1 MQSMK
6 NIKIWIGLIYLIILS
21 FFLYFLFSK
30 FSIQEI
36 TSYNFIRT
44 NSEYLVNFRE
54 SNLALVSIIF
64 IVFGV
69 LWISVLLGF
78 GSPLVLASGFLFGV
92 YFGTIVAVITLSLGA
107 SLTYIIANYF
117 FKDLIKEKFSNKFKF
132 LEEKIKLNEFFIIF
146 LLRVIGGTP
155 LQIQNILPVFF
166 NVKLK
171 NYFFGSLTGF
181 LPQAFVFC
189 SLGAGLENQIKKNTK
204 PPSFFELITSF
215 EIYGPIMAFFLLL
228 ILAFIA
234 RKLFFKN

>member
-1 MQSMK
+1 MQRMK

-21 FFLYFLFSK
+21 VFLYFLFSK

-36 TSYNFIRT
+36 SSYNFIRT
-44 NSEYLVNFRE
+44 NSEYLVNLRE
-54 SNLALVSIIF
+54 SNLALVSIFF
-64 IVFGV
+64 IAIGV

-92 YFGTIVAVITLSLGA
+92 YFGTVIAVITLSLGA
-107 SLTYIIANYF
+107 GLTYIIANYF
-117 FKDLIKEKFSNKFKF
+117 FKDLIKEKFSNKLKF
-132 LEEKIKLNEFFIIF
+132 LEEKIKSNEFFAIF

-171 NYFFGSLTGF
+171 NYFFGSLLGF

-189 SLGAGLENQIKKNTK
+189 SLGAGLENQIKKNIK

-215 EIYGPIMAFFLLL
+215 EIYGPIIAFFLLL
-228 ILAFIA
+228 ILAFIV
-234 RKLFFKN
+234 RKLFFNN

>member
-1 MQSMK
+1 MQRMK

-21 FFLYFLFSK
+21 VFLYFLFSK

-64 IVFGV
+64 IVIGV

-92 YFGTIVAVITLSLGA
+92 YFGTILVVITLSLGA

-132 LEEKIKLNEFFIIF
+132 LEEKIKSNEFFVIF

-189 SLGAGLENQIKKNTK
+189 SLGAGLENQIKKNIK

-228 ILAFIA
+228 ILAFITK
-234 RKLFFKN
+234 KLFFKN

>member
-1 MQSMK
+1 MK
-6 NIKIWIGLIYLIILS
+6 NIKIWIGSIYLIILS
-21 FFLYFLFSK
+21 VFLYFLFSK

-64 IVFGV
+64 IVIGV

-92 YFGTIVAVITLSLGA
+92 YFGTILVVITLSLGA

-132 LEEKIKLNEFFIIF
+132 LEEKIKSNEFFVIF

>member
-1 MQSMK
+1 MK

-21 FFLYFLFSK
+21 VFLYFLFSK

-36 TSYNFIRT
+36 TSYNFIKT

-64 IVFGV
+64 ILIGV

-78 GSPLVLASGFLFGV
+78 GSPLVLVSGFLFGA
-92 YFGTIVAVITLSLGA
+92 YFGTMIVVMTLSFGA
-107 SLTYIIANYF
+107 CLTYIIANYF

-132 LEEKIKLNEFFIIF
+132 LKEKIKSNEFFVIF

-155 LQIQNILPVFF
+155 LQIQNILPIFF

-171 NYFFGSLTGF
+171 NYFFGSL
-181 LPQAFVFC
+181 A
-189 SLGAGLENQIKKNTK
+189 
-204 PPSFFELITSF
+204 
-215 EIYGPIMAFFLLL
+215 
-228 ILAFIA
+228 
-234 RKLFFKN
+234 

>member
-1 MQSMK
+1 MQRMK

-21 FFLYFLFSK
+21 VFLYFLFSK

-64 IVFGV
+64 IVIGV

-92 YFGTIVAVITLSLGA
+92 YFGTILVVITLSLGA

-132 LEEKIKLNEFFIIF
+132 LEEKIKSNEFFVIF

-215 EIYGPIMAFFLLL
+215 EIYGPIMAFFILL

>member
-1 MQSMK
+1 MK
-6 NIKIWIGLIYLIILS
+6 NIKIWIGSIYLIILS
-21 FFLYFLFSK
+21 VFLYFLFSK

-64 IVFGV
+64 IVIGV

-92 YFGTIVAVITLSLGA
+92 YFGTILVVITLSLGA

-132 LEEKIKLNEFFIIF
+132 LEEKIKSNEFFVIF

-215 EIYGPIMAFFLLL
+215 EIYGPIMAFFILL

>member
-1 MQSMK
+1 MQRMK
-6 NIKIWIGLIYLIILS
+6 NIKIWIGSIYLIILS
-21 FFLYFLFSK
+21 VFLYFLFSK

-64 IVFGV
+64 IVIGV

-92 YFGTIVAVITLSLGA
+92 YFGTILVVITLSLGA

-132 LEEKIKLNEFFIIF
+132 LEEKIKSNEFFVIF

-228 ILAFIA
+228 ILAFIT
-234 RKLFFKN
+234 RRLFFKN

>member
-1 MQSMK
+1 MQRMK

-21 FFLYFLFSK
+21 VFLYFLFSK

-64 IVFGV
+64 IVIGV

-92 YFGTIVAVITLSLGA
+92 YFGTILVVITLSLGA

-132 LEEKIKLNEFFIIF
+132 LEEKIKSNEFFVIF

-228 ILAFIA
+228 ILAFITK
-234 RKLFFKN
+234 KLFFKN

>member
-1 MQSMK
+1 MQRMK

-21 FFLYFLFSK
+21 VFLYFLFSK

-64 IVFGV
+64 IVIGV

-92 YFGTIVAVITLSLGA
+92 YFGTILVVITLSLGA

-132 LEEKIKLNEFFIIF
+132 LEEKIKSNEFFVIF

>member
-1 MQSMK
+1 MQRMK

-21 FFLYFLFSK
+21 VFLYFLFSK

-64 IVFGV
+64 IVIGV

-92 YFGTIVAVITLSLGA
+92 YFGTILVVIILSLGA

-132 LEEKIKLNEFFIIF
+132 LEEKIKSNEFFVIF

-215 EIYGPIMAFFLLL
+215 EIYGPIMAFFILL

>member
-1 MQSMK
+1 MQRMK

-21 FFLYFLFSK
+21 VFLYFLFSK

-64 IVFGV
+64 IVIGV

-92 YFGTIVAVITLSLGA
+92 YFGTILVVITLSLGA

-132 LEEKIKLNEFFIIF
+132 LEEKIKSNEFFVIF

-181 LPQAFVFC
+181 LPQAFIFC

-228 ILAFIA
+228 IFAFIA
-234 RKLFFKN
+234 RKLFFKS

>member
-1 MQSMK
+1 MK

-21 FFLYFLFSK
+21 VFLYFLFSK

-64 IVFGV
+64 IVIGV

-92 YFGTIVAVITLSLGA
+92 YFGTILVVITLSLGA

-132 LEEKIKLNEFFIIF
+132 LEEKIKSNEFFVIF

-189 SLGAGLENQIKKNTK
+189 SLGAGLENQIKKNIK

-228 ILAFIA
+228 ILAFIT
-234 RKLFFKN
+234 RRLFFKN

>member
-1 MQSMK
+1 MK
-6 NIKIWIGLIYLIILS
+6 NIKIWIGSIYLIILS
-21 FFLYFLFSK
+21 VFLYFLFSK

-64 IVFGV
+64 IVIGV

-92 YFGTIVAVITLSLGA
+92 YFGTILVVIILSLGA

-132 LEEKIKLNEFFIIF
+132 LEEKIKSNEFFVIF

-228 ILAFIA
+228 ILTFIA

>member
-1 MQSMK
+1 MK

>member
-1 MQSMK
+1 MK

-21 FFLYFLFSK
+21 VFLYFLFSK

-64 IVFGV
+64 IVIGV

-92 YFGTIVAVITLSLGA
+92 YFGTILVVITLSLGA

-132 LEEKIKLNEFFIIF
+132 LEEKIKSNEFFVIF

-204 PPSFFELITSF
+204 PPSLFELITSF